1 MTLTGASATTS
12 PWAGRYLA
20 TTTGV
25 FALAFLFA
33 FEALAV
39 ATVMPDVARDLD
51 GLGMYAVAFAAPLAA
66 SVVALAVAGP
76 WADRR
81 GPGPALAGGLVVFCV
96 GVVLAGLAPTMP
108 LFLTGRVIHGLGA
121 GVLGVALYVVVAQA
135 YPEELRPRVFA
146 VLTSAWVLPALV
158 GPGIAALVAHAVGW
172 RWVFLGVPVLAVGA
186 WLLIRATPM
195 TTPTGEGEP
204 VATRRVALGVVAA
217 AGVLLVSVAGQREVP
232 GWPALIALGVAAIV
246 GAGLRLL
253 PAGSWSGR
261 RGLPSVLGTR
271 GFIGAAYSMAE
282 VYVPLLL
289 TLHRGLSIG
298 QAGWVLTTGAVTWCL
313 GATAAA
319 RWRRLADQ
327 PGRVRIGAVALATG
341 IALFATAAL
350 DDVPLLVPVLGWALA
365 GFGIGMA
372 FSTLSVLA
380 LDAAPEGEA
389 GRTSSA
395 LQLNDY
401 LVTAGLLALGSAV
414 FAGFVGSAPVTGA
427 TILVLAAA
435 GCGVLALAPA
445 ARLTS

>member
-1 MTLTGASATTS
+1 MTLTSATAS

-81 GPGPALAGGLVVFCV
+81 GPAPALVGGLVVFCV
-96 GVVLAGLAPTMP
+96 GVVVAGLAPTMP

-158 GPGIAALVAHAVGW
+158 GPGIAALVAGAVGW

-186 WLLIRATPM
+186 WLLIRATPLAAP
-195 TTPTGEGEP
+195 PTGGADSP
-204 VATRRVALGVVAA
+204 AVRQVALGVVAA

-232 GWPALIALGVAAIV
+232 GWPVLIVLGVAAII

-253 PAGSWSGR
+253 PPGSWSGG

-271 GFIGAAYSMAE
+271 GFVGAAYSMAE
-282 VYVPLLL
+282 IYVPLLL
-289 TLHRGLSIG
+289 TLHRDLSIG

-313 GATAAA
+313 GATVAA
-319 RWRRLADQ
+319 RWRLLADQ
-327 PGRVRIGAVALATG
+327 PGRVRIGAAALAIG
-341 IALFATAAL
+341 VALFATAAL
-350 DDVPLLVPVLGWALA
+350 GGVPLVVPVLGWAMA

-380 LDAAPEGEA
+380 LAAAPEGEA

-414 FAGFVGSAPVTGA
+414 FAGFATTAPVTGA

-445 ARLTS
+445 SRLTS